1 MDENKPV
8 VTTSESTTAE
18 VEDIV
23 GLFERTAEMTDA
35 EKAAYLEAKANPTPA
50 SVPVV
55 DGTVPAEGTPG
66 AVPVTMTGDTAP
78 TTAGEPTS
86 PVVVD
91 PVAAM
96 KAEMEALRAEIQ
108 AMKAPEVAPVVP
120 VAPYSEA
127 ALAAAAEQY
136 GVDVNVLRATAALGL
151 QAQAAMAP
159 DEPYLG
165 MTQQL
170 IAADATLTGKV
181 TAEDVATLFKECG
194 VTKEQWV
201 AADEETRRAAIE
213 NGIDRALAKNVRAG
227 KLTIPLPA
235 QTRANTAAIPA
246 MSPAGISTPQQG
258 VASQAAD
265 EAARQ
270 SLTYRTIVQR
280 QTRDWG
286 MTPQMADEFAL
297 KFMKEHPEL

>member
-1 MDENKPV
+1 MGNEPV
-8 VTTSESTTAE
+8 IATTSEPTRAE
-18 VEDIV
+18 VDDIV
-23 GLFERTAEMTDA
+23 GLFERTAGMTDA
-35 EKAAYLEAKANPTPA
+35 EKVAYLEAKENPTPA

-66 AVPVTMTGDTAP
+66 AVTITMTGDTAP

-127 ALAAAAEQY
+127 ALEAAAAQY

-159 DEPYLG
+159 DEPYLA
-165 MTQQL
+165 MTTQL

-181 TAEDVATLFKECG
+181 TAEDVATLFKENG

-201 AADEETRRAAIE
+201 AADDETRRAAIE

-235 QTRANTAAIPA
+235 QTRANTEAIPA
-246 MSPAGISTPQQG
+246 VSPAGISTPQQG
-258 VASQAAD
+258 VASQAED
-265 EAARQ
+265 EISRQ
-270 SLTYRTIVQR
+270 SLAYRTISQR
-280 QTRDWG
+280 QVRDWG
-286 MTPQMADEFAL
+286 MTPQQADEFTL
-297 KFMKEHPEL
+297 KFLKEHPDL